1 MSSSTA
7 TITLTEPGLEIRLW
21 IARAYLGADGPGRT
35 ALEAAALAL
44 SWPAPPW
51 QGEALA
57 ALAAATQEQRD
68 ATADLR
74 LSKTAEERQ
83 AAQRDLRAARLAVA
97 NAEAALAATTPE
109 LRDPVAVGRWAMGQL
124 QKAGVSPAAWSRNGD
139 RLLAQWIDLLAPPVG
154 DAGAALDFSLPPQA
168 PSLSGGSSS
177 PESGAETH

>member
-1 MSSSTA
+1 MSSTA
-7 TITLTEPGLEIRLW
+7 TITLTEPALEIRLW

-44 SWPAPPW
+44 SWPASPW
-51 QGEALA
+51 QAEAP
-57 ALAAATQEQRD
+57 
-68 ATADLR
+68 TADLR
-74 LSKTAEERQ
+74 LAKTGEERQ
-83 AAQRDLRAARLAVA
+83 AAQRDLRAARLSVA

-109 LRDPVAVGRWAMGQL
+109 LRDPVVVGRWALTQL
-124 QKAGVSPAAWSRNGD
+124 QQAGVSPGTWSRAGD

-154 DAGAALDFSLPPQA
+154 DAGAMLDFSLPPQA